1 MISDLFRTNDT
12 DNWIEKL
19 LAAKVSCA
27 PINTVEQALTA
38 DHTIARELV
47 TEAEHSTEGLIAL
60 PGIPFRFSDTAAS
73 VRRAPPVLGEH
84 TEEVLTALGKS
95 EDEIAALRET
105 GAI

>member
-1 MISDLFRTNDT
+1 MISDLFRTDDT
-12 DNWIEKL
+12 DKWIEKL

-47 TEAEHSTEGLIAL
+47 TEAEHSTEGTIKL
-60 PGIPFRFSDTAAS
+60 PGIPFRFSDTAATI
-73 VRRAPPVLGEH
+73 RRAPPTLGEH
-84 TEEVLTALGKS
+84 TNEVLTALGKS
-95 EDEIAALRET
+95 EDEIAALRDA